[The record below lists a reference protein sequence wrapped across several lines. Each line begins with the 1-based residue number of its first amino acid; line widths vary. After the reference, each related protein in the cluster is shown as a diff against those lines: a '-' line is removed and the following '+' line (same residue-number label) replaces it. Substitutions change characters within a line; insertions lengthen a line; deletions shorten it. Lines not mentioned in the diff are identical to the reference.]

1 MAVDLRPEESR
12 VDIDSPTLVGRWRAR
27 IVPPLVALVIILAI
41 WWPLTIPLRGFL
53 PTPLAVV
60 EEFFSAWTNPEFY
73 SHLLATSRRVVI
85 GTVSAFVTGALIGIF
100 MGRSKLF
107 EALALPWVMV
117 ALALPGPVVILFS
130 ILLLGLEE
138 LTLLVALWVAVTP
151 FVINIVY
158 EGVKSLNPDLFD
170 MSVVYR
176 WSDTQRYRHLI
187 VPQLAPSL
195 FSGVRFGFAMSWKIV
210 VIIEALSLPNGIGGQ
225 LELFF
230 RLLRPDK
237 VIAWTLCF
245 TVVMS
250 LVDVLI
256 FRPSERRVFAWRKE
270 AVL

>member
-1 MAVDLRPEESR
+1 MVVDVKPEEPSVGTVR
-12 VDIDSPTLVGRWRAR
+12 PALVGRWSAR
-27 IVPPLVALVIILAI
+27 IVPPLAALAILLAI

-53 PTPLAVV
+53 PTPFAVV
-60 EEFFSAWTNPEFY
+60 EAFFSAWVSPEFY
-73 SHLLATSRRVVI
+73 GHLLATARRVAI
-85 GTVSAFVTGALIGIF
+85 GTISAFFTGALVGIF

-151 FVINIVY
+151 FVVNIVY
-158 EGVKSLNPDLFD
+158 QGVKSLNPDLFD
-170 MSVVYR
+170 MTVVYR
-176 WSDTQRYRHLI
+176 WSSSQRYRHLI
-187 VPQLAPSL
+187 VPQIAPSL
-195 FSGVRFGFAMSWKIV
+195 FSGGRFGFAMSWKIV

-245 TVVMS
+245 TVIMT

-256 FRPSERRVFAWRKE
+256 FRPTERRVFAWRKE
-270 AVL
+270 AIL